1 MVRDIIDLVNKNDDQ
16 AALLFLDQ
24 EKAFDRVNHSV
35 LYKIMEA
42 FGFGET
48 FINWIRLIYSN
59 ATTRLIINGFLSD
72 KIPLH
77 SGVRQGCPL
86 SALLYVMV
94 IELLALQLRAN
105 PNIIGFT
112 VQGEKIISSHYS
124 DDAVIK
130 ITQNRCFK
138 EVYKDLHLYEEGT
151 GAKINYDKTQG
162 LWLGRWKSRT
172 DDPFEDLYTM
182 PHQKIKWTNKNVK
195 YLGIFVGND
204 RPDFYTFEDII
215 PKMSKRLHYWKP
227 LSLPIL
233 SKSRIIE
240 IFHASKLWY
249 AGSFYPIPE
258 AQLKLIE
265 DAFLDYITFPK
276 KKVEV
281 SKMEMEKER
290 KDGGIKLINVKLKSW
305 TPKIF
310 WLINLLTDPS
320 LKYHRKVFNS
330 LVGTQKGG
338 LKPEDCV
345 FTDQS
350 YVTHCLQSSS
360 LFYKEAFSGISKL
373 NTWKHIEELRDEHV
387 FFNPIFTV
395 PVDDLEV
402 VEEKTIKPF
411 TGNSILSAITTYG
424 DLVDAA
430 NSLQQQNL
438 RAAAKRKLDSIVCIR
453 QNVDFHEIMGRDN
466 EPVPFK
472 QITQRF
478 IYSELVYAKSVDHSF
493 EGKWAIEHTDLPL
506 ISWKEVWETVHKNFF
521 TEKTKSTIWELIH
534 LNFYTTHNYNSWH
547 NELFPCPLCNQIPQN
562 VFHIIFDC
570 KFVTDMWKRI
580 EPFLLKVLPLPLC
593 KYEQAFGL
601 HPRSKSELNATI
613 LRNWTTFSLRTLIMQ
628 EERRAFYIG
637 KYTQLHKDRFIQ
649 KFNTSMQAELHDK
662 HVQYIFRG
670 LENKFDAI
678 ISANDYI
685 KKDENGEYTWPPV

>member
-1 MVRDIIDLVNKNDDQ
+1 M
-16 AALLFLDQ
+16 
-24 EKAFDRVNHSV
+24 S
-35 LYKIMEA
+35 
-42 FGFGET
+42 
-48 FINWIRLIYSN
+48 
-59 ATTRLIINGFLSD
+59 
-72 KIPLH
+72 
-77 SGVRQGCPL
+77 
-86 SALLYVMV
+86 
-94 IELLALQLRAN
+94 
-105 PNIIGFT
+105 
-112 VQGEKIISSHYS
+112 
-124 DDAVIK
+124 
-130 ITQNRCFK
+130 
-138 EVYKDLHLYEEGT
+138 
-151 GAKINYDKTQG
+151 
-162 LWLGRWKSRT
+162 
-172 DDPFEDLYTM
+172 
-182 PHQKIKWTNKNVK
+182 HQKIKWTNKNVK
-195 YLGIFVGND
+195 YLGIYVGND
-204 RPDFYTFEDII
+204 SPDLYTFEDII
-215 PKMSKRLHYWKP
+215 PRMIKRLHFWKP
-227 LSLPIL
+227 LSLQIL

-249 AGSFYPIPE
+249 AGSFYPIPD

-265 DAFLDYITFPK
+265 DAFLDYIMFPK

-281 SKMEMEKER
+281 SKTEMEKER

-350 YVTHCLQSSS
+350 YVTYCLQSSS

-373 NTWKHIEELRDEHV
+373 NTWKHIEELRNEHV
-387 FFNPIFTV
+387 IFNPIFTV

-424 DLVDAA
+424 DLMDAA
-430 NSLQQQNL
+430 TSLQQQNL

-466 EPVPFK
+466 KPVPFK

-506 ISWKEVWETVHKNFF
+506 ISWKEVWETVHNNFF

-547 NELFPCPLCNQIPQN
+547 NELFPCPLCN
-562 VFHIIFDC
+562 
-570 KFVTDMWKRI
+570 
-580 EPFLLKVLPLPLC
+580 
-593 KYEQAFGL
+593 
-601 HPRSKSELNATI
+601 
-613 LRNWTTFSLRTLIMQ
+613 
-628 EERRAFYIG
+628 
-637 KYTQLHKDRFIQ
+637 
-649 KFNTSMQAELHDK
+649 
-662 HVQYIFRG
+662 
-670 LENKFDAI
+670 
-678 ISANDYI
+678 
-685 KKDENGEYTWPPV
+685 